1 MKVVI
6 DYVVGY
12 AGGTCIGSY
21 LLDGCRPPEVGDV
34 IELFVRKGKSPVIVD
49 LVATP
54 IRRDR
59 EVYIRVLCSV
69 TALPAVA

>member
-12 AGGTCIGSY
+12 AGGTCTGSY

-34 IELFVRKGKSPVIVD
+34 IELLVRKGKSPVTVD
-49 LVATP
+49 LVAAP
-54 IRRDR
+54 VKRDR
-59 EVYIRVLCSV
+59 EVHIRVLCSV
-69 TALPAVA
+69 TALTA